1 MLKEVPLYM
10 SKQTTI
16 NTPIKKVRARLVKNG
31 YQICLRDLSR
41 SDLERLKR
49 ELTVKPELP
58 VEYAKPKSF
67 KIFMMDSVGVEVPR
81 HWGRTNFGEQEYA
94 GRMGKA
100 VDFVLREGFALDARR
115 RQPEAAEVVLNELRS
130 KIYAGG
136 LICLPCGGGKTVTL
150 LYILAM
156 MKLKSAICVHKT
168 CLMNQWEERIK
179 EFIPAAR
186 LGYVQGTRIQT
197 ENCDIILCMV
207 QSVSMKALPDHIFDD
222 VGFVAFDEC
231 HLVNTYV
238 FSKVLRKLHTRYMI
252 GLTATPHR
260 KDKLEK
266 VIEWH
271 VGPILFQVE
280 REDMTAS
287 VELVY
292 SDVSDCRELLNR
304 ANKPDQIGMITA
316 MVEDFQRNTFISNI
330 IAAECVEG
338 AKILVIS
345 ERRAHLD
352 HLSNLL
358 VERGLDPGQYVGG
371 MSREDLKVSEEKVI
385 ILGTYSMASTGLDIK
400 DLTTLVLAT
409 PRSDVIQTCGRVV
422 RNKTKKEKKIIDIV
436 DRYSCFI
443 GQMRRR
449 VATYHKLNY
458 SVTTNK
464 CPVVMEEESEDEG
477 LGEGCL
483 IDDGE

>member
-1 MLKEVPLYM
+1 M
-10 SKQTTI
+10 SIQTKI
-16 NTPIKKVRARLVKNG
+16 HTPIKKVRARLVRNG
-31 YQICLRDLSR
+31 YQICLSDLSR
-41 SDLERLKR
+41 SELDRIKK
-49 ELTVKPELP
+49 ELTVKPELV
-58 VEYAKPKSF
+58 VEYSKPKPF
-67 KIFMMDSVGVEVPR
+67 KIYTMDSVGIEVPR
-81 HWGRTNFGEQEYA
+81 YWGSQNFGEKEYT
-94 GRMGKA
+94 GRVGKN
-100 VDFVLREGFALDARR
+100 VNFELKEGFTLDAGR
-115 RQPEAAEVVLNELRS
+115 RQPEAADVVLKELQS
-130 KIYAGG
+130 KPYGGG

-168 CLMNQWEERIK
+168 CLMNQWEERIR
-179 EFIPAAR
+179 EFIPRAR

-197 ENCDIILCMV
+197 KDCDIILCMV
-207 QSVSMKALPDHIFDD
+207 QSVSMKALPENLFDD

-287 VELVY
+287 VELIY
-292 SDVSDCRELLNR
+292 SDVSNCKELLNK
-304 ANKPDQIGMITA
+304 ANKPDQIGMITS
-316 MVEDFQRNTFISNI
+316 MVEDPVRNELIANVV
-330 IAAECVEG
+330 AAECVEG
-338 AKILVIS
+338 AKILVMS
-345 ERRAHLD
+345 ERRAHLNRITEL
-352 HLSNLL
+352 LS
-358 VERGLDPGQYVGG
+358 ERGMDSGQYVGG
-371 MSREDLKVSEEKVI
+371 MSKEDLKDSEGKAI

-400 DLTTLVLAT
+400 DLTTLILAT
-409 PRSDVIQTCGRVV
+409 PRTDVVQACGRVV
-422 RNKTKKEKKIIDIV
+422 RNKTKKEKKIIDII

-449 VATYHKLNY
+449 VTSYHKLNY
-458 SVTTNK
+458 KVVSNK
-464 CPVVMEEESEDEG
+464 SPVVVEEESEDDG
-477 LGEGCL
+477 LGENCL
-483 IDDGE
+483 IYDE